1 MAGETFDLQLPDGT
15 LLTGIPV
22 GTKPQDIATKFGLT
36 MPAVIAET
44 PTQPQTAPMQPS
56 VGSQIATEFTGAGFG
71 LPTAIMATGFA
82 PLVGQPSALDL
93 IQDPNRVAESRAQ
106 IKKQTELPPY
116 SPGRLFA
123 TTTAGAL
130 DPTNLAIPGGTLIN
144 KLVTGGLATTA
155 GDVGAESGGFWGGL
169 FSSIGTGLATNTAM
183 NTLPKAFNTVADM
196 ITGSKKVAADVATA
210 AGGVRAARA
219 AETAKNANPNL
230 AANLLR
236 ADEIKALTGVDLPI
250 LAASGG
256 DTTLESLTR
265 QQIAGAENTA
275 FTEALKL
282 QQKTAE
288 DATRTGIEALTAKP
302 SILKKTIL
310 ERGKLAV
317 EGDKQIAALTAAK
330 REKGV
335 ENITNRIQDYAGQY
349 QSGAGKEEIGTALT
363 NLLDAKELAIRD
375 RLSPEYDKVLGQAK
389 ASGMSLKV
397 ENATDLFDFVND
409 TRNLDVFSKFPSL
422 YSQINKQF
430 NPKKLEVNGFVDIDI
445 VDSLKRN
452 VNKAIRQT
460 KDNDQLRLLGELKR
474 NVDTA
479 IESVDPDFAKAYK
492 AIDAR
497 YATEL
502 GMPFSEKGVVDINRA
517 KFVEDTVPRLTKNT
531 SSLKQAMAII
541 GDDPKGMQI
550 ISDAFMYDIGQN
562 KSIINTATGEVNPAQ
577 LRRYL
582 AQHKEQLDLVPGL
595 RDTLL
600 SDATNVQKLVDNR
613 NRIYDAEKAAKQ
625 KRAESLY
632 ETAYGT
638 KEGINGVVKNRL
650 QNPQQFEQLW
660 DTVKG
665 DFVAREGVK
674 MAMLDNAFE
683 TSANKVQFFKDNQAA
698 FEMAFGKGSVP
709 KIEALLDAAERL
721 KEFPVAGR
729 INVGSVRKTPFEQA
743 VGSSPVQIAS
753 EYRSPVMGSFRMM
766 GNILSRFT
774 QNQAT
779 KIESQEIQK
788 FLLDKDAL
796 NKTVD
801 VLAELEKHGFTGKAV
816 KLSKELMK
824 NTAFNSAFGGFV
836 GAKQGLGQVQED
848 RVKDEFDEGIN
859 F

>member
-1 MAGETFDLQLPDGT
+1 MAADTFDLQLPDGT
-15 LLTGIPV
+15 LLTGIPA
-22 GTKPQDIATKFGLT
+22 GTKPQDIATRFGLT
-36 MPAVIAET
+36 MPAVVAET
-44 PTQPQTAPMQPS
+44 PAQSQTPPMQPS
-56 VGSQIATEFTGAGFG
+56 IGSQVATEYVGAGFG

-93 IQDPNRVAESRAQ
+93 IQDPNRVAEARSQ
-106 IKKQTELPPY
+106 IKKQAELPPL
-116 SPGRLFA
+116 SAGRLFA
-123 TTTAGAL
+123 TTLAGAS
-130 DPTNLAIPGGTLIN
+130 DPTNLALPGGTLLN
-144 KLVTGGLATTA
+144 KIVTGGAAATG
-155 GDVGAESGGFWGGL
+155 GDIGAETGGFWGGL
-169 FSSIGTGLATNTAM
+169 LGGVSAGLASNTAM
-183 NTLPKAFNTVADM
+183 NTVPKA
-196 ITGSKKVAADVATA
+196 ITTLIDSVRGSKKVVEDVATA
-210 AGGVRAARA
+210 AGGARAARA

-288 DATRTGIEALTAKP
+288 AATRTGIEALTAKP

-317 EGDKQIAALTAAK
+317 EGDKQIANLTAAK
-330 REKGV
+330 REQGV
-335 ENITNRIQDYAGQY
+335 ENITNRIQDYATRY
-349 QSGAGKEEIGTALT
+349 QTGAGKEEIGTALT
-363 NLLDAKELAIRD
+363 NLLDAKESAIRD

-389 ASGMSLKV
+389 SAGLNLNK
-397 ENATDLFDFVND
+397 ENATALVDFVTD
-409 TRNLDVFSKFPSL
+409 ERNLDVFSKFPSL
-422 YSQINKQF
+422 YSQIKQQF
-430 NPKKLEVNGFVDIDI
+430 NPNRLEATGFVNIDN

-452 VNKAIRQT
+452 ANKAIRQT
-460 KDNDQLRLLGELKR
+460 KDSDQLRLLGELKR

-479 IESVDPDFAKAYK
+479 IESIDPDFATAYK

-502 GMPFSEKGVVDINRA
+502 GLPFSEKGIVDINRA

-550 ISDAFMYDIGQN
+550 INDAFMYDIGQN
-562 KSIINTATGEVNPAQ
+562 KSIINTTTGEINPKQ
-577 LRRYL
+577 LNRYL
-582 AQHKEQLDLVPGL
+582 ADHKEQMDLVPGL
-595 RDTLL
+595 RDRILA
-600 SDATNVQKLVDNR
+600 DATNVQKLVDNR
-613 NRIYDAEKAAKQ
+613 SRIYDAEKATKQ

-674 MAMLDNAFE
+674 MAMLDNALE
-683 TSANKVQFFKDNQAA
+683 TSANKVQFFKDNQPA
-698 FEMAFGKGSVP
+698 FEMAFGKGTVP

-729 INVGSVRKTPFEQA
+729 INVGSARKTPFEQA
-743 VGSSPVQIAS
+743 LGSSPVQIAAEVRNPILS
-753 EYRSPVMGSFRMM
+753 SFRVV

-788 FLLDKDAL
+788 FLLDRNAL
-796 NKTVD
+796 NQTMD
-801 VLAELEKHGFTGKAV
+801 VLAELEKHGFSDKAAKLGKN
-816 KLSKELMK
+816 LLK
-824 NTAFNSAFGGFV
+824 NAAFNSAFGGVV
-836 GAKQGLGQVQED
+836 GGRQGLGQTQEE